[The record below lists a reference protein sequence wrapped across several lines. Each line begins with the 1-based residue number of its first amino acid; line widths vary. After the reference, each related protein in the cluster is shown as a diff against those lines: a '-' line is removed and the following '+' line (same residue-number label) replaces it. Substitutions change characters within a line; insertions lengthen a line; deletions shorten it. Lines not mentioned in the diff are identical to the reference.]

1 MCTRRLVPLIVAAL
15 LFVLGIGSSGA
26 WAAPVSATT
35 SKPAAALRAWSAR
48 LRVGTVPKTIYGEAT
63 FAVSLEL
70 RNTGSRAWPSTGADA
85 VQVAY
90 HWLGRRG
97 SIVVWDGQRT
107 AISASVPPGGSTNV
121 SAVVA
126 VPATPGRYRL
136 EFDLVSRASRW
147 FSQQGWVPTA
157 VAVTVGSTASS
168 YFAATIVAPALP
180 AGVQARSVSS
190 VTVRLTNTGT
200 LRWLRS
206 GPDAVFVSYHW
217 VRADGSYVVWDGR
230 RTSLTHPVDPKA
242 TVGQPVVVESPS
254 VAGRYALQVDLIS
267 SQVGWFSRLGS
278 VGPRSNE
285 VQVGSAK
292 VTHTSSTS
300 RWLFVLAAIALVLVA
315 AALVS
320 VVRLFRR
327 PDVSDEVDVAASPA
341 TLAPARAPRELL
353 PAVHPEEVA
362 GPIPMPGPIRR
373 CPSPGPPSL
382 PSSRRCPPPQLPNPR
397 RRHRSRIPASRPR
410 PTVARARRSSRSSRR
425 RSRSRRLF
433 PPVEDRRARRS
444 PTTCG
449 NEARCAIADGRPATR
464 HDPPALCKRGGRAV
478 T

>member
-362 GPIPMPGPIRR
+362 GPIPMPGPIAAPVVRAAE
-373 CPSPGPPSL
+373 PAVEPAL
-382 PSSRRCPPPQLPNPR
+382 P
-397 RRHRSRIPASRPR
+397 
-410 PTVARARRSSRSSRR
+410 VARAAEPAVKQALPAAAAPEPASPAPVPDSGEPSSADGGAREEVE
-425 RSRSRRLF
+425 
-433 PPVEDRRARRS
+433 PVVAAAEPEPAAVPARRG
-444 PTTCG
+444 PKGKT
-449 NEARCAIADGRPATR
+449 IADYMRQRG
-464 HDPPALCKRGGRAV
+464 ALRDR
-478 T
+478 